1 MPGPGG
7 GSRGGGGGFSGGSR
21 GGSFGG
27 GGFGGSRGGGF
38 GGGPRPGGFGGGP
51 RPGGFGGPHHHPPH
65 FHGPHFGW
73 GWGWGRPRRYY
84 GGGGGCLGA
93 MMAPIILIVF
103 ITFIFIYSMLP
114 AGNQS
119 DFGKNYDEA
128 AFQRAADQ
136 KYAEYFDSGATYE
149 DNILLYFLVE
159 EECEDIY
166 FIALVGDNVNYEI
179 YDLFGNEYTEFGQ
192 SIYSNVAN
200 YYAYS
205 LDTNLAAV
213 VNDMESII
221 VKMNV
226 DSFKKDTKPASPS
239 ESKLVDLTGA
249 GAPDLTADTVNDALA
264 SFTEATGI
272 RTVICV
278 DYIDNVFES
287 PKGIDGATV
296 FMILA
301 LVALVVV
308 VVVVSVNS
316 KKNRKSE

>member
-1 MPGPGG
+1 
-7 GSRGGGGGFSGGSR
+7 
-21 GGSFGG
+21 
-27 GGFGGSRGGGF
+27 
-38 GGGPRPGGFGGGP
+38 
-51 RPGGFGGPHHHPPH
+51 
-65 FHGPHFGW
+65 
-73 GWGWGRPRRYY
+73 
-84 GGGGGCLGA
+84 
-93 MMAPIILIVF
+93 
-103 ITFIFIYSMLP
+103 MLP

-149 DNILLYFLVE
+149 DNILLYF
-159 EECEDIY
+159 
-166 FIALVGDNVNYEI
+166 IAWIGDNVNYEI
-179 YDLFGNEYTEFGQ
+179 SDLFGNEYTEFGQ

-213 VNDMESII
+213 VNDMENII

-226 DSFKKDTKPASPS
+226 DSFKKETKPASPT

-301 LVALVVV
+301 LIALVVV
-308 VVVVSVNS
+308 VVAVSVNS
-316 KKNRKSE
+316 KKNRKSEK